1 MRPLRTP
8 FLFGICLL
16 LASAANAQSG
26 ASSVQNVTFLGKQI
40 LAPGSNHGAL
50 PPGMLLSPGLDTNVG
65 FDIPGVSGNNSS
77 ARERAAGVPK
87 VAGNSISNGVFSGF
101 PGQTQYDQALAFTG
115 SANGFNGQLEPP
127 DQGLA
132 VGNGLVVEAINNV
145 IAFYKETDGT
155 LLFGF
160 AMNVLYSL
168 SPTYTLDPITG
179 QVVSYGPS
187 LSDPRVYY
195 DSINGFFFVT
205 ETETDTDPT
214 TGALGPDSHVLI
226 AVLPNDLST
235 VSVFSLDVTDDG
247 DAARSTRLTRTV

>member
-1 MRPLRTP
+1 MH
-8 FLFGICLL
+8 
-16 LASAANAQSG
+16 S
-26 ASSVQNVTFLGKQI
+26 VTFLGKQI
-40 LAPGSNHGAL
+40 LAPGSNHGA
-50 PPGMLLSPGLDTNVG
+50 PGLDTNVG

-87 VAGNSISNGVFSGF
+87 VAGNSIGSGAFFGF
-101 PGQTQYDQALAFTG
+101 PGQKQFDQAVAFTG

-145 IAFYKETDGT
+145 IAFYLTDGT

-205 ETETDTDPT
+205 ETETDRDPT
-214 TGALGPDSHVLI
+214 TGALGPDSQVLI
-226 AVLPNDLST
+226 AVLPKDLST